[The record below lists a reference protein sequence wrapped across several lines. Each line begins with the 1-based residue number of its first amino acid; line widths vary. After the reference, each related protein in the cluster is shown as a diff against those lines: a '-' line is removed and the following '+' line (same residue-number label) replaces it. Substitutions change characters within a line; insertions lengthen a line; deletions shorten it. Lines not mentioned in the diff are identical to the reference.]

1 MILIYKEQGDFS
13 DFCARKKIE
22 FSETHIYDA
31 VWCVDYVGE
40 IKNLKEE
47 TRFGAREHFRGQK
60 GQIGPF
66 IVEHLQTSRDVIG
79 RIFLCEN
86 VDDISVGVLVHVW

>member
-1 MILIYKEQGDFS
+1 MRLFRLLRTE
-13 DFCARKKIE
+13 KIE

-79 RIFLCEN
+79 RIFLCQN
-86 VDDISVGVLVHVW
+86 VADISVGVLEYVW